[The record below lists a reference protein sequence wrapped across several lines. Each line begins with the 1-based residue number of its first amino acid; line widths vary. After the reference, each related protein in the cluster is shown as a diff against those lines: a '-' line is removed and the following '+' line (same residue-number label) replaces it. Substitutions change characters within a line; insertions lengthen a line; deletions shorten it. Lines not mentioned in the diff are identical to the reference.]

1 MTNPTPI
8 ALAEIKRIADVLAE
22 ACGDDERAFV
32 CMIEGETNAFEALE
46 GVHQSLSQ
54 DEELIEGITA
64 RMTALN
70 ARLDR
75 VKSRKEAKRKAIGLI
90 LRAAGLKKA
99 ELVEATVSVRD
110 GKPKLVIVDAD
121 AVPSEYTRTKTEPDK
136 TAINKAFEGAED
148 LPNWLVKSDPVDTIT
163 IRSR

>member
-1 MTNPTPI
+1 MHINLSAIRVI
-8 ALAEIKRIADVLAE
+8 AQNLRAE
-22 ACGDDERAFV
+22 CGSDDQAFID
-32 CMIEGETNAFEALE
+32 CIEGETNAFEALE
-46 GVHQSLSQ
+46 SVHQSLSQ

-64 RMTALN
+64 RMAALN

-75 VKSRKEAKRKAIGLI
+75 VKARKDAKRRAIGQI

-110 GKPKLVIVDAD
+110 GKPKLVIVDAN

-136 TAINKAFEGAED
+136 TAINKAFEGAEA
-148 LPNWLVKSDPVDTIT
+148 LPNWLQSQPAKDIISF
-163 IRSR
+163 RSK